1 MGNREASRKWR
12 QRMQDE
18 GRCTLCG
25 GLWDGETRLCDPCRQ
40 RASEQRAARSVARM
54 ERFRALGQEPR
65 TRGAGGFAAHP
76 EHRYRCSHA
85 EHVVRARRASAA
97 SAMKRQSSVKWK
109 SVAALLEACKSGVRL
124 DPTWALVA
132 DLYDLAYS
140 RGYAAGK
147 AARFRPPPSSEAKDS
162 TEAA

>member
-1 MGNREASRKWR
+1 MGNREASRRWR

-18 GRCTLCG
+18 GRCALCG
-25 GLWDGETRLCDPCRQ
+25 GIWDGETRLCDPCRT
-40 RASEQRAARSVARM
+40 RASEQRAARNAARM

-76 EHRYRCSHA
+76 ENRYQCSRE
-85 EHVVRARRASAA
+85 EHVARARRGAAA
-97 SAMKRQSSVKWK
+97 SALKRQSSVKWK
-109 SVAALLEACKSGVRL
+109 SVQAMLDACQATARRE
-124 DPTWALVA
+124 PTWAIVA

-147 AARFRPPPSSEAKDS
+147 AARFMKPQATKATGT